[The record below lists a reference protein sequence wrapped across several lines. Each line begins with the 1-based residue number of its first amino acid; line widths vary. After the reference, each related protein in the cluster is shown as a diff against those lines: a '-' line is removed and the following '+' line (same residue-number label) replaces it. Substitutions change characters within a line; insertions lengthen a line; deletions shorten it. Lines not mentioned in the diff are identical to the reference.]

1 MADLSPGLTYCS
13 NVGRLTKKGLGEM
26 PNLANGCKR
35 WLERLDTSEMPASA
49 TKLSCRAAPLAACL
63 LHPHVKLQRAIGA
76 ACAAGSAP
84 EPLPC
89 TLLAAIGE
97 ARHLGERVVA
107 HSV

>member
-1 MADLSPGLTYCS
+1 MADLSPGLTFWS

-35 WLERLDTSEMPASA
+35 WLECLDTSEMLASA
-49 TKLSCRAAPLAACL
+49 TKLSCRAAPLTACL

-84 EPLPC
+84 EPYLVPC
-89 TLLAAIGE
+89 WRQLA
-97 ARHLGERVVA
+97 RPDSWGERVVA